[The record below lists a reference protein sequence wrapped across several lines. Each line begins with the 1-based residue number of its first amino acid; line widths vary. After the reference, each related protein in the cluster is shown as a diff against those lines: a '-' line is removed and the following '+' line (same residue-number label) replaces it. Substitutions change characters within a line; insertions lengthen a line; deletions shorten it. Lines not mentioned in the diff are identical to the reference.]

1 MSRKYLLDS
10 NAVGDLISE
19 LRGVK
24 VRADEAR
31 KRGARIGTCPPIV
44 GELFAGVEGSPSRD
58 RNLKALRSGLKP
70 LVIWPFGVEAAE
82 QFGRLQA
89 ELRRIG
95 RPMQVVD
102 IQLAAVAFTLGDCT
116 VVSSDT
122 DLQAVPGLAVENW
135 ATG

>member
-1 MSRKYLLDS
+1 MSRKYLLDA
-10 NAVGDLISE
+10 NAVGDLIGE

-24 VRADEAR
+24 ASADEAR
-31 KRGARIGTCPPIV
+31 KRGARLGTCPPIV
-44 GELFAGVEGSPSRD
+44 GEMFAGVEGSQSRD
-58 RNLKALRSGLKP
+58 RNLKALRLGLKP
-70 LVIWPFGVEAAE
+70 LIIWPFGMEAAE
-82 QFGRLQA
+82 QFGRLRA
-89 ELRRIG
+89 ELKRIG

-122 DLQAVPGLAVENW
+122 DLIAVPGLTVENW